1 MNELKLFEQLQT
13 IKYKLDN
20 LIELTDDEYKLFT
33 TILFGVALG
42 ILNYSVDIV
51 LRVIGDRWL

>member
-1 MNELKLFEQLQT
+1 MNELKLLEQLQT

-42 ILNYSVDIV
+42 IMKWSVDLALNV
-51 LRVIGDRWL
+51 MKGSE